1 MKRFVASKSF
11 VPLGLALL
19 AAILPISGCAEPT
32 ERAAAKDG
40 AVPEAAPRNA
50 SDAGPA
56 NLVLITLDTTG
67 ADELG
72 SYGHEEASTPNL
84 DRIAEE
90 GLRVERS
97 VAVTPITLPS
107 HASIL
112 TGLYPP
118 RHGVRDNSDFRLPP
132 DALTLAEHL
141 EEQGYSTAAVVA
153 AYVLSSDF
161 GIGQGF
167 DRYDEPRSDRLI
179 TPQAKELEHRPILQR
194 PAAEVTDQALEFLDS
209 GLGEPFF
216 LWAHYYDPHAE
227 YEPPEPFASRFADRP
242 YDGEIAYMDREI
254 GRLVADL
261 RRRGLLDDTLLVVT
275 GDHGESLDE
284 HGENTHGLFVYDATQ
299 RVPLILRFPPAIPAG
314 LTTDRLVS
322 GVDLAPTILEL
333 LGLPPMDGVE
343 GVSFAPVVRGE
354 TMPERPAVYAEAKL
368 PERSYGWSPL
378 LALSDRRHKFIEAP
392 RPELY
397 DLRSDPDEL
406 ENLAD
411 ERPQEVAQWRA
422 RLAALEEA
430 WPVPDVAAERPISD
444 AEREHLMS
452 LGYLSSETEVP
463 AGPKT
468 EDPKD
473 LVHLHNLLRGVK
485 VLLQR
490 DEVERATGVLETV
503 LKEDP
508 DNPAALT
515 LIGTILSS
523 RDRYDQGIELL
534 KAAVRRSPT
543 LVEAQHNLANA
554 LFLGGR
560 LEEAAEAYRR
570 VIELQP
576 FSAEDHYALG
586 NVLFAMQQPGEA
598 IGAYRRA
605 LELGAEESAPLHAA
619 LGVALAASGDVEGGR
634 ASLRRA
640 TEIDPGLTD
649 AWNALGNF
657 AEREGRIADAAR
669 FYETALDTDPRHPG
683 ALFNN
688 ARLAIGT
695 GDLPA
700 AKQHVEA
707 LLEHHPAMPQGR
719 LLESQLHLAEGNPAA
734 ARESLESLLALP
746 NVDPRLA
753 AHARDLLGRLGG

>member
-1 MKRFVASKSF
+1 MI
-11 VPLGLALL
+11 VPLSA
-19 AAILPISGCAEPT
+19 CAEPA
-32 ERAAAKDG
+32 ERAAAS
-40 AVPEAAPRNA
+40 APAESASPAPSESAAY
-50 SDAGPA
+50 AGPA

-72 SYGHEEASTPNL
+72 TYGHEGASTPTL

-90 GLRVERS
+90 GLQVERS

-118 RHGVRDNSDFRLPP
+118 QHGVRDNSDFRLPP
-132 DALTLAEHL
+132 GALTLAEHL
-141 EEQGYSTAAVVA
+141 KEQGYSTAAVVA

-167 DRYDEPRSDRLI
+167 DRYDEPRSDQPIAPRG
-179 TPQAKELEHRPILQR
+179 KELQRRAILQR
-194 PAAEVTDQALEFLDS
+194 PAEEVTDRALEFLEED
-209 GLGEPFF
+209 LGEPFF

-227 YEPPEPFASRFADRP
+227 YEPPEPFASRFVGRP

-254 GRLVADL
+254 GRLVDDL

-275 GDHGESLDE
+275 ADHGESLDE

-299 RVPLILRFPPAIPAG
+299 RVPLMLRFPGRIPAG
-314 LTTDRLVS
+314 TRTDRLVS
-322 GVDLAPTILEL
+322 GIDLAPTILEL
-333 LGLPPMDGVE
+333 MDLPPMEGVE
-343 GVSFAPVVRGE
+343 GVSFEPAIRGE
-354 TMPERPAVYAEAKL
+354 TMPEREAVYAEAKL

-378 LALSDRRHKFIEAP
+378 LALSDRWQKFIEAP

-397 DLRSDPDEL
+397 DLRADPDEL

-411 ERPQEVAQWRA
+411 ERPQEVAEWRA
-422 RLAALEEA
+422 RLESLEKT
-430 WPVPDVAAERPISD
+430 WPAPDEAAERPISD
-444 AEREHLMS
+444 AEREQLAS
-452 LGYLSSETEVP
+452 LGYLSSETGVP
-463 AGPKT
+463 EGPKT

-485 VLLQR
+485 VLLHR
-490 DEVERATGVLETV
+490 DEVGRATEILETV

-523 RDRYDQGIELL
+523 RDRFDQGIELL
-534 KAAVRRSPT
+534 EAAVRRSPT

-554 LFLGGR
+554 LYLAGR

-598 IGAYRRA
+598 IAAYRRA
-605 LELGAEESAPLHAA
+605 LDLGAGESAPVHAA

-634 ASLRRA
+634 AALRRA
-640 TEIDPGLTD
+640 TEVDPGLTD

-657 AEREGRIADAAR
+657 AEREGRLADAAGL
-669 FYETALDTDPRHPG
+669 YETALGTDPRHPG

-688 ARLAIGT
+688 ARLALRT

-700 AKQHVEA
+700 AKQHVGA

-719 LLESQLHLAEGNPAA
+719 LLESQLHLAQGDPAA
-734 ARESLESLLALP
+734 ARESLEKLLALP
-746 NVDPRLA
+746 DVDPRLA
-753 AHARDLLGRLGG
+753 AHARDLLSRLGG